1 MSATATVTAT
11 RVGKTS
17 EFTVASQTA
26 KTTIT
31 SAVRP
36 FGSNM
41 RRVAKDVAAKVDGN
55 DDTLRVGFR
64 QTDAANGL
72 LNAVAEHMITD
83 MAEFIRLA
91 SHVYTKAGS
100 RGAQAKPIKTLMAKH
115 VDGYIGLKHD
125 PASAQL
131 ISTSVKAHV
140 AEHGVRV

>member
-1 MSATATVTAT
+1 MPSKCQWMARDRITVQTPFM
-11 RVGKTS
+11 GLFPIDEKT
-17 EFTVASQTA
+17 
-26 KTTIT
+26 
-31 SAVRP
+31 
-36 FGSNM
+36 
-41 RRVAKDVAAKVDGN
+41 VD
-55 DDTLRVGFR
+55 
-64 QTDAANGL
+64 
-72 LNAVAEHMITD
+72 AVAEHMITD